1 MYIPTTIIIEESVRS
16 SAFARVR
23 FSTCSFVPE
32 SPRWLVKKQ
41 RYDEARDILHFI
53 ADVNKQTL
61 PEKMNFEDVNKNAQ

>member
-1 MYIPTTIIIEESVRS
+1 MYSRVL
-16 SAFARVR
+16 AFL
-23 FSTCSFVPE
+23 CSFVPE